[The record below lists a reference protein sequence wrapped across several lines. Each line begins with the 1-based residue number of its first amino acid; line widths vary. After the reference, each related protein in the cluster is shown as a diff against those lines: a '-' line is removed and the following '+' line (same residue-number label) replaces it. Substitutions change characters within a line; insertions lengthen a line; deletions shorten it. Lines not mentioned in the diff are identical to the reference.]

1 MRLLGSAGHR
11 TQPCRDA
18 LPRPAGP
25 AALPRK
31 TVLDGPAALVATVPY
46 GCGPKPAPRDAPPPF
61 GPPAVASLGAPS
73 TQVASLLG
81 AGPASAPIVLRPL
94 GPGIDGSFFR
104 CARSSRPH
112 PLQQSHERRALP
124 NEMHFSRGAV
134 TPGGS
139 ASWVTVLSTTA
150 AWLNGPR
157 RRLQMPVRERGPQ
170 NQLCRDALP
179 RPAGPAALPP
189 KTVLDGS
196 AALVATVPYGC
207 GPRTAPR
214 DAPPPFRPASRCVT
228 GSAVNPSRLA
238 TRCRPGQ
245 CPERL
250 RPLGPAIDGRVR
262 CARSSKPHPQQQSS
276 GTSRAT

>member
-1 MRLLGSAGHR
+1 MGFELRRSRSPGRAGKRRGRTRSSRASPVCGSRSG
-11 TQPCRDA
+11 TPQPQ
-18 LPRPAGP
+18 LE
-25 AALPRK
+25 
-31 TVLDGPAALVATVPY
+31 ALVAVRPRRTAHYLEVRSEPVTSLRLA
-46 GCGPKPAPRDAPPPF
+46 PAPVLDVSNACETQ
-61 GPPAVASLGAPS
+61 AVARSAATADQARAGGVVLHQPRHRLCRRGAKNP
-73 TQVASLLG
+73 
-81 AGPASAPIVLRPL
+81 RE
-94 GPGIDGSFFR
+94 
-104 CARSSRPH
+104 PH
-112 PLQQSHERRALP
+112 

-157 RRLQMPVRERGPQ
+157 RRLQMPVRKRGPQ

-179 RPAGPAALPP
+179 RPAGPAALPR
-189 KTVLDGS
+189 KTVLDGP

-228 GSAVNPSRLA
+228 GSAVNPSSLA
-238 TRCRPGQ
+238 VRCRPGQ
-245 CPERL
+245 CLERP
-250 RPLGPAIDGRVR
+250 RPLGPGIDGCVR
-262 CARSSKPHPQQQSS
+262 CARSLKPHPQQQQS